1 MSAELDYTAE
11 YQSWLLRADA
21 ATRAELA
28 AIAGDARQIEERFSL
43 PLSFGTAGMRGIMR
57 AGINGMNVYT
67 VAQTTQGLCA
77 LMLKESPADAC
88 AVAIAY
94 DSRHNSL
101 EFSRRAA
108 RVLAASGI
116 AAYLFDDI
124 RPTAEL
130 SFAIRRLQAEQ
141 PGLRT
146 VAGIN
151 ITASHNPKEYNGY
164 KVYWSDGAQLPPE
177 HADAVSAA
185 VAGIDIF
192 TGVRL
197 ADWDDA
203 CAGGL
208 IKPLGEEM
216 DARYLKAVHATAIR
230 ADLLRS
236 AADKFS
242 IVYTP
247 LHGAGYKLVPRVLR
261 EAGLEKLICVPSQM
275 LIDGSFPTVKAPNP
289 EFKEVFTDAI
299 ALAREHGCDLIIGT
313 DPDSDRTGTVVRCGE
328 DYITLTGNQI
338 GVLLCDYII
347 ASRRE
352 LGQLPANACVIKS
365 IVSTTLADK
374 ICRANG
380 VALVEVLTGFKFIGE
395 KIKDYE
401 TTREHEFILGFEES
415 YGYLTGTYARDKDAV
430 NASLI
435 IAEMAA
441 WHMTQ
446 GRTLH
451 DALTELYAKYGF
463 TSESV
468 ETKKFP
474 GLEGMDRMNA
484 IMRNLRAA
492 RISSF
497 GGVAVSIQTDYID
510 GIDGLP
516 PSDVLQWKLADG
528 STLLVRP
535 SGTEPLIKIY
545 FLLEAADEAAAAT
558 KRAAML
564 ADVERVVR

>member
-1 MSAELDYTAE
+1 MDTEFTAE
-11 YQSWLLRADA
+11 YEKWLAHTAGNADLQA
-21 ATRAELA
+21 DLQN
-28 AIAGDARQIEERFSL
+28 IAGDDKQIEERFAV
-43 PLSFGTAGMRGIMR
+43 PMSFGTAGMRGIMR
-57 AGINGMNVYT
+57 AGINGMNVCT

-77 LMLKESPADAC
+77 LMLRESAAKNC

-94 DSRHNSL
+94 DSRNNSL
-101 EFSRRAA
+101 TFSQVAA
-108 RVLAASGI
+108 RVLAAAGI
-116 AAYLFDDI
+116 TAYIFDDI

-130 SFAIRRLQAEQ
+130 SFAIRQLQTEQ
-141 PGLRT
+141 PGLGT

-192 TGVRL
+192 DGVHL
-197 ADWDDA
+197 ADWESA
-203 CAGGL
+203 CASGL
-208 IKPLGEEM
+208 VKRLGEDM
-216 DARYLKAVHATAIR
+216 DAKYLRAVHATSIR
-230 ADLLRS
+230 ADLIRS
-236 AADKFS
+236 VADRFS

-275 LIDGSFPTVKAPNP
+275 VIDGNFPTVKAPNP

-299 ALAREHGCDLIIGT
+299 ALAKANGCDLIIGT
-313 DPDSDRTGTVVRCGE
+313 DPDSDRTGTVVRSGA
-328 DYITLTGNQI
+328 DYVTLSGNQM
-338 GVLLCDYII
+338 GALLCDYII
-347 ASRRE
+347 SARRE

-365 IVSTTLADK
+365 VVSTTLADK
-374 ICRANG
+374 VCKANN

-395 KIKDYE
+395 KIKEYE
-401 TTREHEFILGFEES
+401 STHEHEFILGFEES

-435 IAEMAA
+435 ITEMAA
-441 WHMTQ
+441 WHMQ
-446 GRTLH
+446 HGRTLY
-451 DALTELYAKYGF
+451 DALAELYKKYGF

-484 IMRNLRAA
+484 IMRGLRETDVK
-492 RISSF
+492 SF
-497 GGVAVSIQTDYID
+497 GGIAVSSLTDFI
-510 GIDGLP
+510 GGVMGFP
-516 PSDVLQWKLADG
+516 PSDVLQWKLNDG
-528 STLLVRP
+528 STVIVRP

-545 FLLEAADEAAAAT
+545 FLLEAKDEAAAAT

-564 ADVERVVR
+564 ADVEKIVK